1 LQYRLRRIVR
11 DGVSLQHVLNG
22 RDFPREPALRK
33 RRVHAQQVRKVADLA
48 AAAADVVLDALGNG
62 LDFALLAVSAAKLE
76 TADLKW
82 IIISENSRK

>member
-1 LQYRLRRIVR
+1 
-11 DGVSLQHVLNG
+11 
-22 RDFPREPALRK
+22 
-33 RRVHAQQVRKVADLA
+33 VRKVADLA